1 MAAKASKG
9 KWGALKE
16 HLTSSPPD
24 RDAHLEAN
32 LENSVPELCI
42 RLLQVPTVVNYSGVR
57 RRLEG
62 SDQEWMVQFLELNGL
77 DLLMEAL
84 ERLSGRGCARIAD
97 ALLQLTCVA
106 CVKAVMNSSA
116 GLHFILD
123 NEGYVRTLSQALDT
137 SNTMVKMQVFEL
149 LAALTLFNPQGHH
162 LAMDALEH
170 YKSVNMQQYRFS
182 VIMNELHATDNVP
195 YMVVLMSVVN
205 VIIFGVE
212 DLRKRDKLR
221 KEFIGSGGGHVEP
234 SCAIICL
241 PGLQLLQLLPKLRE
255 TEDVDLNIQCE
266 AFEDTMA
273 EDEEEMERVYGGI
286 DMSSHQEVF
295 TTLFTKLSS
304 SPASVQLLSILQ
316 ALLLVGPEQSEVWLA
331 LEALADRAT
340 LLAQDPD
347 VDSTKRLM
355 ERLVSSKGQQ
365 GPPKV
370 KTTDRGVQID
380 RSICPSGLSEVLI
393 KESTTPVATSPPP
406 HPHLP
411 PPLPSMRTFVP
422 PLPGISGMPPPGL
435 PPPPPPLPQMGHG
448 GPPPL
453 PQMGHGGLPQMGHGG
468 PPPPPPLPGMMGP
481 PPPPPLPG
489 MMGPPPP
496 PPLPGMMG
504 PPPPP
509 PLPGMM
515 GPPHPPPLP
524 GMMGPPHPPPLPGM
538 MGPPPPP
545 PLPGMMGPPP
555 PPPLPGMMGPPPPP
569 PLPGMMGPPPPPP
582 LPGMMGPPPPPPLPG
597 MMGPPPPPPL
607 PGMMGPPPPPPL
619 PGMMGPP
626 PPPPLPGMM
635 GPPPPPPLPGMMGPP
650 PPPPLPGMMGPPPL
664 LGGDEIIVAQSVQ
677 MRSCY
682 ASSPKVGRCPTLRMK
697 KLNWQKLPS
706 RVVTDSHSMWT
717 SVQVDSLEPDY
728 SSIEELFCLPVT
740 DSKAKGSTPAVKQ
753 EPKEISFIDAK
764 KNLNLNIFLKQFK
777 CSHKDFVAM
786 IQKGD
791 RSKFDVEVLKQLQKL
806 QPEKHEIENLKSYQ
820 GEREKLAGVDQFYLQ
835 LLAVPC
841 YALRIEC
848 MLLCEEI
855 SSVLQMMQPKVKLLD
870 EACEGLRVST
880 RLPSFCM
887 LILDVGNFLNYGSH
901 TGNAEGFKIST
912 LLKLTE
918 TKANKSRITLLHH
931 ILEEAEQNHDDLLN
945 LPDDLEICEKAARV
959 NLETLQSEASLLIKR
974 LKESEKKVASSS
986 VAAIKEQYL
995 TAIQGSQEACRELEA
1010 RFASID
1016 RKKEDLAQYLCE
1028 DSSRLSLEDL
1038 FSTLHSFRGLFIK
1051 ALKDNQTR
1059 REQAIKA
1066 EKRKKQLEEEDSKRP
1081 RGENRKII
1089 RKAPPVQEGC
1099 IIDHLLSDIRKGYA
1113 LRKTKHQAD
1122 RTSLPSEDKKGASIQ
1137 PGEQCT
1143 KLKGT
1148 SAIYAKEEV
1157 EKETSPIDLGQ
1168 QSGDPVVVESG
1179 LPTDSSLQSSSPKTP
1194 APSNLHTTTKDHI
1207 QSEDLNPGM
1216 DSSTDHQL
1224 KKSPEGKGFKAA
1236 ESKVENVNRNAFS
1249 AAGDG
1254 PKSRDAETDGNRASG
1269 ADGNGLEETLLSE
1282 SPSTT
1287 ADVDAESK
1295 HAQKRGSTKRHGK
1308 GGCKKDEPKGK
1319 KKL

>member
-1 MAAKASKG
+1 MASKG

-24 RDAHLEAN
+24 PDAHLEAN
-32 LENSVPELCI
+32 LENSDPELCI

-84 ERLSGRGCARIAD
+84 QRLSGRGCARIAD

-149 LAALTLFNPQGHH
+149 LAALGLFNPQGHH

-170 YKSVNMQQYRFS
+170 YKSVKMQQYRFS
-182 VIMNELHATDNVP
+182 VIMNELHTTDNVP

-221 KEFIGSGGGHVEP
+221 KEFI
-234 SCAIICL
+234 
-241 PGLQLLQLLPKLRE
+241 E

-316 ALLLVGPEQSEVWLA
+316 ALLLVGPERSEVWLA

-340 LLAQDPD
+340 LLAQDPE
-347 VDSTKRLM
+347 VDSTKSLM
-355 ERLVSSKGQQ
+355 ERLVFSKGQQ
-365 GPPKV
+365 GSPKV

-380 RSICPSGLSEVLI
+380 LMDRLTDQSDVLI
-393 KESTTPVATSPPP
+393 KESTAPIASAPPP
-406 HPHLP
+406 PCPPPPPP
-411 PPLPSMRTFVP
+411 PPLPSMRTFIPSP
-422 PLPGISGMPPPGL
+422 PLPGFSGM
-435 PPPPPPLPQMGHG
+435 PPPPPPLGLPPLPPPLPGMGHG
-448 GPPPL
+448 GPPL
-453 PQMGHGGLPQMGHGG
+453 
-468 PPPPPPLPGMMGP
+468 PPPLPAMMGP

-489 MMGPPPP
+489 MGPPPP
-496 PPLPGMMG
+496 PG
-504 PPPPP
+504 
-509 PLPGMM
+509 
-515 GPPHPPPLP
+515 
-524 GMMGPPHPPPLPGM
+524 
-538 MGPPPPP
+538 
-545 PLPGMMGPPP
+545 
-555 PPPLPGMMGPPPPP
+555 
-569 PLPGMMGPPPPPP
+569 
-582 LPGMMGPPPPPPLPG
+582 
-597 MMGPPPPPPL
+597 
-607 PGMMGPPPPPPL
+607 
-619 PGMMGPP
+619 
-626 PPPPLPGMM
+626 
-635 GPPPPPPLPGMMGPP
+635 
-650 PPPPLPGMMGPPPL
+650 
-664 LGGDEIIVAQSVQ
+664 GGDMIVAQSVQ
-677 MRSCY
+677 TQGRSFY
-682 ASSPKVGRCPTLRMK
+682 APSPKAGRCPTLRMK

-717 SVQVDSLEPDY
+717 SVQADSLEPDY

-740 DSKAKGSTPAVKQ
+740 ESKAKGSTPAVKQ

-764 KNLNLNIFLKQFK
+764 KNLNLNIFLKQFR

-855 SSVLQMMQPKVKLLD
+855 SSVLQMMQPKAKLLD
-870 EACEGLRVST
+870 EACESLRVST

-945 LPDDLEICEKAARV
+945 LPDDLEICEKAAGV
-959 NLETLQSEASLLIKR
+959 NLESIQSEASSLIKR
-974 LKESEKKVASSS
+974 LKDSEKKVASSS
-986 VAAIKEQYL
+986 VEAIKEQYL

-1028 DSSRLSLEDL
+1028 DSSRLSLEEL

-1066 EKRKKQLEEEDSKRP
+1066 EKRKKQQEEEDSKRP

-1089 RKAPPVQEGC
+1089 RKAPPVQEEGC

-1113 LRKTKHQAD
+1113 LRKTKPQAD
-1122 RTSLPSEDKKGASIQ
+1122 RTSLPSADKKGDSSQ
-1137 PGEQCT
+1137 RGEQGT
-1143 KLKGT
+1143 KPKGL
-1148 SAIYAKEEV
+1148 SAIDAKDEV
-1157 EKETSPIDLGQ
+1157 EKVTSPNDLGQ
-1168 QSGDPVVVESG
+1168 QDGDPVIGGESSG
-1179 LPTDSSLQSSSPKTP
+1179 LPTDPSLQSSSPKTSG
-1194 APSNLHTTTKDHI
+1194 PSDLHTTTKDHI
-1207 QSEDLNPGM
+1207 KSEDLNPGM
-1216 DSSTDHQL
+1216 VSSTDREL
-1224 KKSPEGKGFKAA
+1224 KEEYPEVEGVKAA

-1249 AAGDG
+1249 AGGDG
-1254 PKSRDAETDGNRASG
+1254 PKNRDTETDGNSESG
-1269 ADGNGLEETLLSE
+1269 ADGNGLEETQSSD

-1287 ADVDAESK
+1287 AAVDAESK
-1295 HAQKRGSTKRHGK
+1295 QQAQKRGNTKRHGK
-1308 GGCKKDEPKGK
+1308 GNVFKTNLLSIENEPCLGAYQIIYFRLVRKTLFLVFNSLKTAMRKGK
-1319 KKL
+1319 GHTKLKKAIRIPETPSTKLAWISPDPW

>member
-221 KEFIGSGGGHVEP
+221 KEFIG
-234 SCAIICL
+234 
-241 PGLQLLQLLPKLRE
+241 LQLLQLLPKLRE

-365 GPPKV
+365 GSPKV

-380 RSICPSGLSEVLI
+380 RSICPSDVHI

-406 HPHLP
+406 HLP
-411 PPLPSMRTFVP
+411 PPLPSVRTFVP
-422 PLPGISGMPPPGL
+422 PLPGFSGMPPPGL

-448 GPPPL
+448 G
-453 PQMGHGGLPQMGHGG
+453 
-468 PPPPPPLPGMMGP
+468 
-481 PPPPPLPG
+481 
-489 MMGPPPP
+489 
-496 PPLPGMMG
+496 
-504 PPPPP
+504 
-509 PLPGMM
+509 
-515 GPPHPPPLP
+515 
-524 GMMGPPHPPPLPGM
+524 PPPLPGM

-650 PPPPLPGMMGPPPL
+650 PPPPLPGMMGPPPPPPMPGMMGPPPP

-682 ASSPKVGRCPTLRMK
+682 AVSPKAGRCPTLRMK

-717 SVQVDSLEPDY
+717 SGQVDSLEPDY

-764 KNLNLNIFLKQFK
+764 KNLNLNIFLKQFR

-870 EACEGLRVST
+870 EACESLRVST

-1099 IIDHLLSDIRKGYA
+1099 IIDHLLSDIKKGYA

-1122 RTSLPSEDKKGASIQ
+1122 RTSLPSEDKKGDSIQ

-1143 KLKGT
+1143 KLQGT
-1148 SAIYAKEEV
+1148 SAIDAKEEV
-1157 EKETSPIDLGQ
+1157 EKGTSPIDLGQ
-1168 QSGDPVVVESG
+1168 QSGDPVVVESSSG
-1179 LPTDSSLQSSSPKTP
+1179 LLTDPSLQSSSPKTSG
-1194 APSNLHTTTKDHI
+1194 PSNFNTTTKDHI

-1216 DSSTDHQL
+1216 DSSTELKESHQL
-1224 KKSPEGKGFKAA
+1224 KESPEGEGFKAA

-1249 AAGDG
+1249 AAGGG
-1254 PKSRDAETDGNRASG
+1254 PKSRDAETDGNRESG
-1269 ADGNGLEETLLSE
+1269 ADGNGLEETPSSE

-1287 ADVDAESK
+1287 ADVGAESK
-1295 HAQKRGSTKRHGK
+1295 HAQKQGSTKRHGK
-1308 GGCKKDEPKGK
+1308 GGHKKKDEPKGK
-1319 KKL
+1319 KKQ

>member
-1 MAAKASKG
+1 MSWKEQ
-9 KWGALKE
+9 WGALKE

-42 RLLQVPTVVNYSGVR
+42 RLLQVPTVVNYSGVW

-149 LAALTLFNPQGHH
+149 LAALALFNPQGHH

-221 KEFIGSGGGHVEP
+221 KEFI
-234 SCAIICL
+234 
-241 PGLQLLQLLPKLRE
+241 GLQLLQLLPKLRE

-340 LLAQDPD
+340 LLAQDRE
-347 VDSTKRLM
+347 SRINHLLM
-355 ERLVSSKGQQ
+355 VHKHCV
-365 GPPKV
+365 V

-380 RSICPSGLSEVLI
+380 RSICPSGLSDVLI
-393 KESTTPVATSPPP
+393 KESTTPVATSPP
-406 HPHLP
+406 PHLP

-422 PLPGISGMPPPGL
+422 PLPGFSGMPPPGL

-448 GPPPL
+448 GPPPPPPL
-453 PQMGHGGLPQMGHGG
+453 PGMMGPPPPPPGMMG

-509 PLPGMM
+509 PP
-515 GPPHPPPLP
+515 
-524 GMMGPPHPPPLPGM
+524 PGM

-582 LPGMMGPPPPPPLPG
+582 LPGMMGLPPPPPLPG
-597 MMGPPPPPPL
+597 MMGPPPP
-607 PGMMGPPPPPPL
+607 
-619 PGMMGPP
+619 
-626 PPPPLPGMM
+626 
-635 GPPPPPPLPGMMGPP
+635 
-650 PPPPLPGMMGPPPL
+650 

-764 KNLNLNIFLKQFK
+764 KNLNLNIFLKQFR

-855 SSVLQMMQPKVKLLD
+855 SSVLQMMQPKVKLGSTTFISPTGTTTPD
-870 EACEGLRVST
+870 AGLS
-880 RLPSFCM
+880 
-887 LILDVGNFLNYGSH
+887 NFVLQGSH

-931 ILEEAEQNHDDLLN
+931 ILEEAEQNHDDLGAN
-945 LPDDLEICEKAARV
+945 IFVISFHSV
-959 NLETLQSEASLLIKR
+959 NLESLQSEASLLIKR
-974 LKESEKKVASSS
+974 LKDSEKKVASSS

-1122 RTSLPSEDKKGASIQ
+1122 RTSLPSEDKKEDSIQ
-1137 PGEQCT
+1137 PGGEHED
-1143 KLKGT
+1143 GT
-1148 SAIYAKEEV
+1148 
-1157 EKETSPIDLGQ
+1157 G
-1168 QSGDPVVVESG
+1168 
-1179 LPTDSSLQSSSPKTP
+1179 
-1194 APSNLHTTTKDHI
+1194 H
-1207 QSEDLNPGM
+1207 
-1216 DSSTDHQL
+1216 
-1224 KKSPEGKGFKAA
+1224 
-1236 ESKVENVNRNAFS
+1236 
-1249 AAGDG
+1249 
-1254 PKSRDAETDGNRASG
+1254 
-1269 ADGNGLEETLLSE
+1269 
-1282 SPSTT
+1282 
-1287 ADVDAESK
+1287 
-1295 HAQKRGSTKRHGK
+1295 
-1308 GGCKKDEPKGK
+1308 
-1319 KKL
+1319 

>member
-221 KEFIGSGGGHVEP
+221 KEFIG
-234 SCAIICL
+234 
-241 PGLQLLQLLPKLRE
+241 LQLLQLLSKLRE

-365 GPPKV
+365 GSPKV

-380 RSICPSGLSEVLI
+380 RSICPSGLSGVLI

-406 HPHLP
+406 HLP
-411 PPLPSMRTFVP
+411 PSMRTFVP
-422 PLPGISGMPPPGL
+422 PLPGFSGMPPPGL

-448 GPPPL
+448 GL
-453 PQMGHGGLPQMGHGG
+453 PQMEHGG
-468 PPPPPPLPGMMGP
+468 PPPPLPGMMGP

-489 MMGPPPP
+489 MMGPP
-496 PPLPGMMG
+496 
-504 PPPPP
+504 
-509 PLPGMM
+509 
-515 GPPHPPPLP
+515 
-524 GMMGPPHPPPLPGM
+524 PGM

-582 LPGMMGPPPPPPLPG
+582 LPGMMGPPPP
-597 MMGPPPPPPL
+597 
-607 PGMMGPPPPPPL
+607 
-619 PGMMGPP
+619 
-626 PPPPLPGMM
+626 
-635 GPPPPPPLPGMMGPP
+635 
-650 PPPPLPGMMGPPPL
+650 

-682 ASSPKVGRCPTLRMK
+682 TSSPKVGRCPTLRMK

-706 RVVTDSHSMWT
+706 RVVTASHSMWT

-764 KNLNLNIFLKQFK
+764 KNLNLNIFLKQFR

-855 SSVLQMMQPKVKLLD
+855 SSVLQIMQPKVKLLD
-870 EACEGLRVST
+870 EACESLRVST

-1122 RTSLPSEDKKGASIQ
+1122 RTSLPSEDKKGDNIQ

-1148 SAIYAKEEV
+1148 SAIDAKEEV
-1157 EKETSPIDLGQ
+1157 EKGTSPIDLGQ

-1179 LPTDSSLQSSSPKTP
+1179 LPTDPSLQSSSPKTP
-1194 APSNLHTTTKDHI
+1194 GPSNLHTTTKDHI
-1207 QSEDLNPGM
+1207 QSEHLNPGM
-1216 DSSTDHQL
+1216 DSSTDCQL
-1224 KKSPEGKGFKAA
+1224 KECPEGEGFKAA

-1254 PKSRDAETDGNRASG
+1254 PKSRDAETDGNRESG
-1269 ADGNGLEETLLSE
+1269 ADGNGFEETPSE

-1295 HAQKRGSTKRHGK
+1295 HAQKRGSTKSHGK
-1308 GGCKKDEPKGK
+1308 GGRKKDEPKGK
-1319 KKL
+1319 KKQ

>member
-1 MAAKASKG
+1 ELCLEG
-9 KWGALKE
+9 QHPGWGALKE

-42 RLLQVPTVVNYSGVR
+42 RLLQIPTVVNYSGVR

-77 DLLMEAL
+77 DLLLEAL
-84 ERLSGRGCARIAD
+84 QRLSGRGCARIAD

-149 LAALTLFNPQGHH
+149 LAALALFNPQGHH

-170 YKSVNMQQYRFS
+170 YKVSVNMQQYRFS

-221 KEFIGSGGGHVEP
+221 KEFIG
-234 SCAIICL
+234 
-241 PGLQLLQLLPKLRE
+241 LQLLQLLSKLRE

-316 ALLLVGPEQSEVWLA
+316 ALLLVGPEQSTVWLA

-340 LLAQDPD
+340 LLAQDRESHINHLLMVTLTLSVRVCSLAE
-347 VDSTKRLM
+347 VDSTERLM

-365 GPPKV
+365 GSPKV

-380 RSICPSGLSEVLI
+380 RSISPSGLSDVLI
-393 KESTTPVATSPPP
+393 KESTAPVATAPPP

-422 PLPGISGMPPPGL
+422 PLPGFSGMPPPGL
-435 PPPPPPLPQMGHG
+435 PPLPPPLPV
-448 GPPPL
+448 
-453 PQMGHGGLPQMGHGG
+453 MGHGG

-496 PPLPGMMG
+496 PPLPGMTG

-509 PLPGMM
+509 PLPGMT
-515 GPPHPPPLP
+515 
-524 GMMGPPHPPPLPGM
+524 
-538 MGPPPPP
+538 GPPPPP
-545 PLPGMMGPPP
+545 PLPGMTGPPP
-555 PPPLPGMMGPPPPP
+555 PPPLPGMTGPPPPP
-569 PLPGMMGPPPPPP
+569 PLPGMTGPPPP
-582 LPGMMGPPPPPPLPG
+582 
-597 MMGPPPPPPL
+597 
-607 PGMMGPPPPPPL
+607 
-619 PGMMGPP
+619 
-626 PPPPLPGMM
+626 
-635 GPPPPPPLPGMMGPP
+635 
-650 PPPPLPGMMGPPPL
+650 
-664 LGGDEIIVAQSVQ
+664 LGGNDIIVAQSVQ
-677 MRSCY
+677 TRSCY
-682 ASSPKVGRCPTLRMK
+682 ASSPKAGRCPTLRMK

-717 SVQVDSLEPDY
+717 SVQVYSLEPDY

-753 EPKEISFIDAK
+753 VPKEISFIDAK
-764 KNLNLNIFLKQFK
+764 KNLNLNIFLKQFR

-870 EACEGLRVST
+870 EACESKSST

-931 ILEEAEQNHDDLLN
+931 ILEEAEQNHNDLLN

-959 NLETLQSEASLLIKR
+959 NLESIQSEASLLIKR
-974 LKESEKKVASSS
+974 LKDSEKKVASSS
-986 VAAIKEQYL
+986 VEAIKEQYL
-995 TAIQGSQEACRELEA
+995 TAIQACRELEA

-1066 EKRKKQLEEEDSKRP
+1066 EKRKKQQEEEDSKRP
-1081 RGENRKII
+1081 RGENRKISKYN
-1089 RKAPPVQEGC
+1089 RQP
-1099 IIDHLLSDIRKGYA
+1099 A
-1113 LRKTKHQAD
+1113 LQITV
-1122 RTSLPSEDKKGASIQ
+1122 LP
-1137 PGEQCT
+1137 
-1143 KLKGT
+1143 
-1148 SAIYAKEEV
+1148 
-1157 EKETSPIDLGQ
+1157 
-1168 QSGDPVVVESG
+1168 
-1179 LPTDSSLQSSSPKTP
+1179 
-1194 APSNLHTTTKDHI
+1194 
-1207 QSEDLNPGM
+1207 
-1216 DSSTDHQL
+1216 
-1224 KKSPEGKGFKAA
+1224 
-1236 ESKVENVNRNAFS
+1236 
-1249 AAGDG
+1249 
-1254 PKSRDAETDGNRASG
+1254 
-1269 ADGNGLEETLLSE
+1269 
-1282 SPSTT
+1282 
-1287 ADVDAESK
+1287 
-1295 HAQKRGSTKRHGK
+1295 HGH
-1308 GGCKKDEPKGK
+1308 PW
-1319 KKL
+1319 